1 MLHFVVA
8 TLPWS
13 TNVSDATKWIHYG
26 VTVAGGRGQG
36 NRLDQLNQPWGLFVT
51 DDQTVYV
58 ADFDNHRVMEWKRD
72 AATGRVVAGGN
83 GAGDR
88 ADQIKCPTDV
98 IVDDESD
105 SLIICDTCNKRGV
118 RWPRQNGTRG
128 ETIVGNIECRG
139 LAMDRDRS
147 LYVVDFD
154 RSAVIR
160 YRSGQ
165 TLGSVVA
172 GGNRCGN
179 QSDQLC
185 FPRHAF
191 VDRDLSLYV
200 TGSTN
205 LVMKW
210 TAGAIE
216 GTAVGASSL
225 SQHYR
230 PQLTSPNGIIV
241 DQSGGVYVSDDFN
254 GRILRLS
261 QGGTRATVVVG
272 ENRSGNASYQID
284 GGGDISFDRDGNL
297 YVVDI
302 RNHRV
307 QRFSVDR
314 T

>member
-1 MLHFVVA
+1 MLHCVVA
-8 TLPWS
+8 TLPRS
-13 TNVSDATKWIHYG
+13 TNVSDATKWIQYG
-26 VTVAGGRGQG
+26 VTVAGGKGQG
-36 NRLDQLNQPWGLFVT
+36 NRSDQLNQPWGLFVT

-88 ADQIKCPTDV
+88 TDQIKCPTDV

-105 SLIICDTCNKRGV
+105 SLIICDTCNKRVV

-128 ETIVGNIECRG
+128 ENSCRKHRMLG
-139 LAMDRDRS
+139 LSNVYRG
-147 LYVVDFD
+147 
-154 RSAVIR
+154 AVIR

-165 TLGSVVA
+165 TLGSVAA

-185 FPRHAF
+185 FPRYAF
-191 VDRDLSLYV
+191 IDRDLSLYV
-200 TGSTN
+200 TGTTN

-210 TAGAIE
+210 TPGAIE
-216 GTAVGASSL
+216 GTAVGAGSL

-230 PQLTSPNGIIV
+230 PQLISPQGIIV
-241 DQSGGVYVSDDFN
+241 DQSGSVYVSDDFS
-254 GRILRLS
+254 GRILRLP

-272 ENRSGNASYQID
+272 ENRSGNTSYQID

-307 QRFSVDR
+307 QRFNVDR